1 MANTSLVSGHVKPF
15 IPLPTPERISRGAQA
30 LFLAPLGHLSSFPVL
45 NKVLLF
51 TRAQPKGCHLCKS
64 SLALQSSS
72 HFVVVVLCSAVK

>member
-1 MANTSLVSGHVKPF
+1 MANSSLVSGHVKPF
-15 IPLPTPERISRGAQA
+15 IPLPTPERISRAQA

-51 TRAQPKGCHLCKS
+51 TGAQPKGCHLCKS

-72 HFVVVVLCSAVK
+72 HFVAVVLCSAVK